1 MRVGKLCRL
10 ALRFWM
16 GLVVVLGFSS
26 HYYSP
31 TRRRLVHSRIL
42 QTYDWLLM
50 VINLV
55 AFYAYYRYAMTYF
68 LEGMFRRQG
77 FVNQVS
83 TCNVFQ
89 QLLMAVTSTLLHLLF
104 ERQVCQTYNEVS
116 TILEQDLQLKE
127 HSRFYCLAFLA
138 KFYNF
143 LHNFNFA
150 LSAIMHWGLRPFN
163 VYDLLANLYFVY
175 NSLARDAIQVVY
187 VLLLLNLSEALR
199 LNGQQEHDSYS
210 DLMKQLRRRER
221 LLRIGRRVHRMFAWL
236 VAIALI
242 HLVFFNTAT
251 IYLGYTMFIQKHDAL
266 GLRGRGLKMLLTAVS
281 FLVILWDVVLLQVVC
296 EKLLTE
302 ENQICASPEDEA
314 SSRTTYRQWEM
325 CALRRAIRRSSPEN
339 KVLGMFRMDMRCAF
353 ALISCSLSYGII
365 IIQIGYIPG

>member
-150 LSAIMHWGLRPFN
+150 LIFPFS
-163 VYDLLANLYFVY
+163 LLYVHFPSGQFSY
-175 NSLARDAIQVVY
+175 NEQQQQRTGNGNGRRLAHK
-187 VLLLLNLSEALR
+187 SEKA
-199 LNGQQEHDSYS
+199 
-210 DLMKQLRRRER
+210 ER
-221 LLRIGRRVHRMFAWL
+221 LKR
-236 VAIALI
+236 
-242 HLVFFNTAT
+242 
-251 IYLGYTMFIQKHDAL
+251 
-266 GLRGRGLKMLLTAVS
+266 LK
-281 FLVILWDVVLLQVVC
+281 
-296 EKLLTE
+296 
-302 ENQICASPEDEA
+302 
-314 SSRTTYRQWEM
+314 
-325 CALRRAIRRSSPEN
+325 
-339 KVLGMFRMDMRCAF
+339 
-353 ALISCSLSYGII
+353 
-365 IIQIGYIPG
+365 

>member
-1 MRVGKLCRL
+1 
-10 ALRFWM
+10 
-16 GLVVVLGFSS
+16 
-26 HYYSP
+26 
-31 TRRRLVHSRIL
+31 
-42 QTYDWLLM
+42 
-50 VINLV
+50 
-55 AFYAYYRYAMTYF
+55 
-68 LEGMFRRQG
+68 
-77 FVNQVS
+77 
-83 TCNVFQ
+83 
-89 QLLMAVTSTLLHLLF
+89 
-104 ERQVCQTYNEVS
+104 
-116 TILEQDLQLKE
+116 
-127 HSRFYCLAFLA
+127 
-138 KFYNF
+138 
-143 LHNFNFA
+143 
-150 LSAIMHWGLRPFN
+150 
-163 VYDLLANLYFVY
+163 
-175 NSLARDAIQVVY
+175 
-187 VLLLLNLSEALR
+187 
-199 LNGQQEHDSYS
+199 
-210 DLMKQLRRRER
+210 
-221 LLRIGRRVHRMFAWL
+221 MFAWL
-236 VAIALI
+236 VAISLI